1 MVNIKGG
8 EVMEN
13 KRSRN
18 VLFAGEQYE
27 KMEKE
32 AKKKYI
38 SVSALIRM
46 YVADGLERSQKKE
59 KCCS

>member
-1 MVNIKGG
+1 
-8 EVMEN
+8 MEN

-46 YVADGLERSQKKE
+46 YVADGLARENKKG